1 MEVDVH
7 SSQFSVLSQGLK
19 PHSLQLWAAPLAS
32 LRENFAFE
40 GWGRDAPT
48 QPAGRRRYVLVIRS
62 FYEPLPIQLV
72 LH

>member
-40 GWGRDAPT
+40 GWGRDAPHSRRD
-48 QPAGRRRYVLVIRS
+48 AGAT
-62 FYEPLPIQLV
+62 F
-72 LH
+72 